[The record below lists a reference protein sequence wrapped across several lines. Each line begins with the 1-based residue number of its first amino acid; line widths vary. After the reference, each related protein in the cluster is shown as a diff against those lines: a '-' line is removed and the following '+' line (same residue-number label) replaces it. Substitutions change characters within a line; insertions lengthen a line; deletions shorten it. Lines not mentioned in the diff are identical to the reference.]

1 MDWNGGMEGE
11 SHRELKLLTQ
21 KMFLGYGILVK
32 IIFRLQKF
40 LRLTS
45 YLTEDKKFSI
55 NQETGTKDWNEWLKQ
70 ETGTKDWNE
79 GLKQE
84 TGTEDWNEGL
94 EPRTEMRDSN
104 KRLEPRTEMRDSNE
118 GRKKKMFLG
127 YTVHV

>member
-55 NQETGTKDWNEWLKQ
+55 NQG
-70 ETGTKDWNE
+70 TGTKDWNE
-79 GLKQE
+79 GLKRGKE
-84 TGTEDWNEGL
+84 EKNVFRLHGT
-94 EPRTEMRDSN
+94 
-104 KRLEPRTEMRDSNE
+104 RLENN
-118 GRKKKMFLG
+118 L
-127 YTVHV
+127 